1 MNWSFTPNYI
11 RQTEAQVAL
20 GTVTAARWNE
30 LWNLNITQGDHS
42 EIALNALINTSL
54 PAFEA
59 ELKAYTDTLEGEL
72 ATTAGASKIGI
83 NAITGVMGTTVQA
96 VAAGLKSLIDTCYKT
111 TDATAALALKES
123 VADANA
129 LVKTVS
135 FDAAT
140 GTFVFTHQSGS
151 TTVIDTN
158 FEKAVV
164 NFSYDPANQRLVLV
178 DTIGNTS
185 YISLSDFITETE
197 FVDSAQLDF
206 SVNSHSV
213 TATIKSGSITDAML
227 SSALITTL
235 QGYVSSANTAATN
248 AAASEA
254 NASTYKT
261 NAANSA
267 AAASNSATAAAN
279 SASSA
284 SGSASSAASSA
295 GTATQKATAASDSA
309 TAAAASESNA
319 HTSEV
324 NAAASADAANT
335 KASAAAV
342 SATNAKTSETNA
354 KASETNAKTSETNA
368 KTSETNAANSASS
381 ASDSAASAASA
392 ATSSSNSASSALSS
406 KNAASTSASNAATSA
421 QNAAD
426 SASQAAAIVGGDYLL
441 KTGDASN
448 TTVTYT
454 EAASKIALASGEKLS
469 VALGKIKKWFSSLG
483 SAAFTESS
491 AYEAAGNIS
500 THNSAADAHSTLFSN
515 KLNTTGNA
523 SNVINSFTQATSR
536 ANLATGEK
544 LSVSLGKIM
553 KWYADFGT
561 AAFTDTTAYDASG
574 AASEAVSTH
583 NSAADAHSTLFA
595 GKVDKK
601 VPATAGNLATLD
613 ANGNLADSGKTPDSF
628 ATASNVGKLL
638 AVGTGFALANGS
650 TRPTLG
656 DKAVDESYTENNTK
670 GATGSYSHAE
680 GAGNTASGSYS
691 HAEGANNIASGD
703 NSHVEGDDNTAS
715 GISSHVEG
723 GHNTASTYASHAEGR
738 YTTASGANSHA
749 EGASTTAFG
758 TSSHAEGDGT
768 AANGKYSHAE
778 GYGTTASG
786 DFSHVEGSHTIS
798 NVFASHAQGRWS
810 KTLAGSATVYSGTAD
825 AFVIGNGTDSSAM
838 ANAFRI
844 TFDGKTYGMSAFNS
858 SGADYAEYFE
868 WADGN
873 PNNEDRTGY
882 FVTLDGEKI
891 CKATN
896 ADTYILGIISARP
909 SVIGDS
915 YEDDWSGKYVTD
927 EWGRIQYEPK
937 DIPAET
943 DKDGN
948 VICPARTDT
957 VPKLNPAWDSSNP
970 YSPREQRK
978 EWNPVGMIGKLLVRD
993 DGTCTVKGFCKPND
1007 NGIAT
1012 TSASGYYVMRRV
1024 AANIVEVL
1032 LK

>member
-59 ELKAYTDTLEGEL
+59 ELKAYTDTLEGKL

-83 NAITGVMGTTVQA
+83 SAITGVTGTTVQA

-123 VADANA
+123 IADANA

-164 NFSYDPANQRLVLV
+164 NFSYDTANQRLVLV
-178 DTIGNTS
+178 DTVGNTS

-206 SVNSHSV
+206 SVNAHSV

-267 AAASNSATAAAN
+267 TAASNSATAAAN

-309 TAAAASESNA
+309 AAAAASESNA

-368 KTSETNAANSASS
+368 KTSETNAATSASA

-406 KNAASTSASNAATSA
+406 KNAAATSASNAATSA

-448 TTVTYT
+448 VTN
-454 EAASKIALASGEKLS
+454 
-469 VALGKIKKWFSSLG
+469 
-483 SAAFTESS
+483 AFTKASS
-491 AYEAAGNIS
+491 M
-500 THNSAADAHSTLFSN
+500 
-515 KLNTTGNA
+515 
-523 SNVINSFTQATSR
+523 
-536 ANLATGEK
+536 ANLVTGEK

-553 KWYADFGT
+553 KYFADLGT
-561 AAFTDTTAYDASG
+561 AAFSAASSFAAAGHTHVKANITDFPTSLKNPSALTFGSKTYDGSVAATVTAADLGAVTDISGKQDVIMASG
-574 AASEAVSTH
+574 ILKGAGSGSVVAATRGTDYSLVNAPVTVSVPYTGWVQNSTTSAYEQSVAVTGLLTTDDKRTRVEIVGTTDI
-583 NSAADAHSTLFA
+583 AAQALIDTA
-595 GKVDKK
+595 
-601 VPATAGNLATLD
+601 AGNLSYVACNT
-613 ANGNLADSGKTPDSF
+613 NGYLYLRCDKTAP
-628 ATASNVGKLL
+628 
-638 AVGTGFALANGS
+638 
-650 TRPTLG
+650 
-656 DKAVDESYTENNTK
+656 
-670 GATGSYSHAE
+670 
-680 GAGNTASGSYS
+680 
-691 HAEGANNIASGD
+691 
-703 NSHVEGDDNTAS
+703 
-715 GISSHVEG
+715 
-723 GHNTASTYASHAEGR
+723 
-738 YTTASGANSHA
+738 
-749 EGASTTAFG
+749 
-758 TSSHAEGDGT
+758 
-768 AANGKYSHAE
+768 
-778 GYGTTASG
+778 
-786 DFSHVEGSHTIS
+786 
-798 NVFASHAQGRWS
+798 
-810 KTLAGSATVYSGTAD
+810 
-825 AFVIGNGTDSSAM
+825 
-838 ANAFRI
+838 
-844 TFDGKTYGMSAFNS
+844 
-858 SGADYAEYFE
+858 
-868 WADGN
+868 
-873 PNNEDRTGY
+873 
-882 FVTLDGEKI
+882 
-891 CKATN
+891 
-896 ADTYILGIISARP
+896 
-909 SVIGDS
+909 
-915 YEDDWSGKYVTD
+915 
-927 EWGRIQYEPK
+927 
-937 DIPAET
+937 
-943 DKDGN
+943 
-948 VICPARTDT
+948 
-957 VPKLNPAWDSSNP
+957 
-970 YSPREQRK
+970 
-978 EWNPVGMIGKLLVRD
+978 
-993 DGTCTVKGFCKPND
+993 
-1007 NGIAT
+1007 AT
-1012 TSASGYYVMRRV
+1012 TFSV
-1024 AANIVEVL
+1024 AVVIAR
-1032 LK
+1032 

>member
-42 EIALNALINTSL
+42 EITLNALINTSL

-164 NFSYDPANQRLVLV
+164 NFSYDTANQRLVLV
-178 DTIGNTS
+178 DTVGNTS
-185 YISLSDFITETE
+185 YISLSAFITETE

-267 AAASNSATAAAN
+267 AAASNSATTAAN

-309 TAAAASESNA
+309 AAAAASESNA

-354 KASETNAKTSETNA
+354 K
-368 KTSETNAANSASS
+368 TSETNAA
-381 ASDSAASAASA
+381 ASAAHAQQIETDAESA
-392 ATSSSNSASSALSS
+392 ENTRISNENTRQSNESTRTTNENGRVSAESARAFIEDYNANTSYVVGNKAALNGNTYQCKSPCKGITPPNTTYWILISS
-406 KNAASTSASNAATSA
+406 KG
-421 QNAAD
+421 D
-426 SASQAAAIVGGDYLL
+426 SGVYVGSGEMPEGYNVQIDPNGGD
-441 KTGDASN
+441 
-448 TTVTYT
+448 
-454 EAASKIALASGEKLS
+454 
-469 VALGKIKKWFSSLG
+469 FSLG
-483 SAAFTESS
+483 ALIT
-491 AYEAAGNIS
+491 
-500 THNSAADAHSTLFSN
+500 
-515 KLNTTGNA
+515 
-523 SNVINSFTQATSR
+523 
-536 ANLATGEK
+536 
-544 LSVSLGKIM
+544 
-553 KWYADFGT
+553 
-561 AAFTDTTAYDASG
+561 SG
-574 AASEAVSTH
+574 AGYAI
-583 NSAADAHSTLFA
+583 D
-595 GKVDKK
+595 
-601 VPATAGNLATLD
+601 
-613 ANGNLADSGKTPDSF
+613 
-628 ATASNVGKLL
+628 
-638 AVGTGFALANGS
+638 NGS

-656 DKAVDESYTENNTK
+656 DKAVDESYTTNNTY
-670 GATGSYSHAE
+670 GAT
-680 GAGNTASGSYS
+680 
-691 HAEGANNIASGD
+691 
-703 NSHVEGDDNTAS
+703 
-715 GISSHVEG
+715 
-723 GHNTASTYASHAEGR
+723 
-738 YTTASGANSHA
+738 
-749 EGASTTAFG
+749 
-758 TSSHAEGDGT
+758 
-768 AANGKYSHAE
+768 GKYSHAE
-778 GYGTTASG
+778 CENTTASGLAAHAEGLGTTASG
-786 DFSHVEGSHTIS
+786 LAAHAEGLGTTASCEAQHVS
-798 NVFASHAQGRWS
+798 GRANLIDTTS
-810 KTLAGSATVYSGTAD
+810 LEIV
-825 AFVIGNGTDSSAM
+825 GNGTVDVNTGEALVSSNARTLDASGNGWFAGKVSAGTEEEPATPTAANDLTPKQYVDASISELSTKVLEKTSYGVYTGLGVTAQSTPNMTVSVATGTIYM
-838 ANAFRI
+838 ANGDRFTPAANTALAVTAADATNPRI
-844 TFDGKTYGMSAFNS
+844 DIVYVNS
-858 SGADYAEYFE
+858 SGVIAYLAGT
-868 WADGN
+868 AAAS
-873 PNNEDRTGY
+873 P
-882 FVTLDGEKI
+882 
-891 CKATN
+891 A
-896 ADTYILGIISARP
+896 AP
-909 SVIGDS
+909 SVPTG
-915 YEDDWSGKYVTD
+915 GQKL
-927 EWGRIQYEPK
+927 
-937 DIPAET
+937 AEISVAA
-943 DKDGN
+943 G
-948 VICPARTDT
+948 
-957 VPKLNPAWDSSNP
+957 
-970 YSPREQRK
+970 
-978 EWNPVGMIGKLLVRD
+978 
-993 DGTCTVKGFCKPND
+993 
-1007 NGIAT
+1007 AT
-1012 TSASGYYVMRRV
+1012 TIV
-1024 AANIVEVL
+1024 AANIADRRKNLRTEAWITPTLINGWTVINDNYIKYMKDADGFVHIRGEVTGGSAITVFTLPSGYRPWTRTMFVKPASVGTASYSNIAVQAIGNVDITFGATSL
-1032 LK
+1032 LGEIVFRAEQ